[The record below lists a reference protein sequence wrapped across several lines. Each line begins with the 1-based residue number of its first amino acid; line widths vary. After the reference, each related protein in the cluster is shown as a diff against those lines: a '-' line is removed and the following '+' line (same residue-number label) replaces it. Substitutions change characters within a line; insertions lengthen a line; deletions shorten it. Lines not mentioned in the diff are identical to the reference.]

1 MFRRLAAAMSAAI
14 LSICLVSCS
23 MTEIPEK
30 NIVNQTEVPPKMLFL
45 GDSIASGYGLEG
57 YAPDDNYHCRSYANI
72 LKERYDEELGRKCR
86 HYMINKAVSGA
97 TSADFIEQLRSGELD
112 EDLADCDAVI
122 VSIGGNDLLDIM
134 LELIQ
139 ALGIS
144 EQGTF
149 SSDEFDVLGALSL
162 FFNMNSDID
171 KALDQFET
179 NIGIISDELTKR
191 TSGTVYIQTL
201 YDPLEYFSSIKKVT
215 DFSSE
220 KLGRFNEIISTNS
233 SKGYKVIDV
242 ASDFKGKAETLTNI
256 SNLDIHPNAAGH
268 EVIAED
274 IDAALRSTGFT
285 YTTTEYG
292 KKQLTHDG
300 KLAVGGITSGIAVL
314 MLISLI
320 ILFRTKKYE

>member
-1 MFRRLAAAMSAAI
+1 MFRRLAAVICAAM

-30 NIVNQTEVPPKMLFL
+30 STVNQTEVPPKMLFL

-57 YAPDDNYHCRSYANI
+57 YTPDDNYHCRSYSNI
-72 LKERYDEELGRKCR
+72 LKDRYDEELGRKCR
-86 HYMINKAVSGA
+86 HSMINKAVSGA

-112 EDLADCDAVI
+112 SDLADCDAVV

-134 LELIQ
+134 LELVK
-139 ALGIS
+139 ALGIN
-144 EQGTF
+144 EQGSF
-149 SSDEFDVLGALSL
+149 STDELDVFGALAL
-162 FFNMNSDID
+162 FLNINNDID
-171 KALDQFET
+171 KALDQFEF
-179 NIGIISDELTKR
+179 NIGIISDELNKR
-191 TSGTVYIQTL
+191 TDGTVYIQTL

-242 ASDFKGKAETLTNI
+242 ASDFKGKAGTLTNI
-256 SNLDIHPNAAGH
+256 SDLDIHPNAAGH

-274 IDAALRSTGFT
+274 VDAALRATGFT

-292 KKQLTHDG
+292 KRQLTYDG
-300 KLAVGGITSGIAVL
+300 KLAVCGIFAGLAFV

-320 ILFRTKKYE
+320 VLFRTKKYE